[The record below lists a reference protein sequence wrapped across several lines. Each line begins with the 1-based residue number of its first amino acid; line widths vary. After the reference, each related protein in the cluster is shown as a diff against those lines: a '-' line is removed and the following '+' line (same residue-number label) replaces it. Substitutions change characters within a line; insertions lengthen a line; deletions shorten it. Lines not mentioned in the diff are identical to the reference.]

1 MAANPTVTRGVP
13 ARKSIRIRPECADNQ
28 TLQPSELKP
37 AHGVITL
44 TGYGISVCVDRGHLV
59 LDDGIGNERRRARL
73 PRVAH
78 GLKRLVVVGSD
89 GHVSLSALRW
99 LADQKASFTMLGRD
113 GSVLFNTGPVRPSE
127 AKLRRAQALALQNG
141 VGFRLSREII
151 DRKLAG
157 QQEVVVEAL
166 GDLTAAVAIREIRSE
181 LAEVESIDALRLVE
195 SKGAK
200 VYWSAWRSLP
210 IAFPRKDLPHVPDHW
225 QIFGARVSPLTGSPR
240 LAANPVNAIL
250 NYLYAILEA
259 ESRLAAATLGLD
271 PGIGVLHVDTP
282 SRDSLACDL
291 MEPIRP
297 EVDKFVFDWLKSVPL
312 SRSNFFEERDGN
324 CRLMAQFAERLS
336 QTAPTWARL
345 VAPVAEWFA
354 QELFRSS
361 AARPLQLPARLTQR
375 HRREAKGADSLP
387 RLASAVKPT
396 NVCRT
401 CGKELDRRSNR
412 FCVQCG
418 EAESVERMAA
428 VAQLGREVSHGARSE
443 AKRSA
448 TQKINTQA
456 AWDWDPSSNPNWLTA
471 DFYSKNIR
479 PRLQLKSSSAI
490 GKLLGVSR
498 AYANEVRKGRM
509 PHPRHWMSLAELT
522 RP

>member
-1 MAANPTVTRGVP
+1 MAATPTLARGVP
-13 ARKSIRIRPECADNQ
+13 ARKSIRISPGSTNDQ
-28 TLQPSELKP
+28 HIGQPSDVHP

-44 TGYGISVCVDRGHLV
+44 AGYGISVRVDRGHL
-59 LDDGIGNERRRARL
+59 LLEDGVGTQRRRTHL

-78 GLKRLVVVGSD
+78 GLKRLVVIGSD

-99 LADQKASFTMLGRD
+99 LADQKASFAMLDRD
-113 GSVLFNTGPVRPSE
+113 GSVLLNTGPVRPSE
-127 AKLRRAQALALQNG
+127 AKLRRAQAVALHNG

-157 QQEVVVEAL
+157 QQRVASEPL
-166 GDLTAAVAIREIRSE
+166 GDETAALRIKQIRSE
-181 LAEVESIDALRLVE
+181 LAEAESIDTLRLIE
-195 SKGAK
+195 SQGAK
-200 VYWSAWRSLP
+200 VYWAAWRSLS
-210 IAFPRKDLPHVPDHW
+210 IVFPRKDMARVPDHW
-225 QIFGARVSPLTGSPR
+225 RAFGARVSPLTGSPR

-259 ESRLAAATLGLD
+259 EARLAAATLGLD

-297 EVDKFVFDWLKSVPL
+297 EVDKFVLDWLKSVPL

-361 AARPLQLPARLTQR
+361 KPRSPKLPARLTQR
-375 HRREAKGADSLP
+375 HIGEKQKGPIPS
-387 RLASAVKPT
+387 LASRP
-396 NVCRT
+396 
-401 CGKELDRRSNR
+401 RSNR
-412 FCVQCG
+412 PT
-418 EAESVERMAA
+418 SVEHVAKSSAA
-428 VAQLGREVSHGARSE
+428 NRTASVSSAERQRVRDGWRRLLVWAAKLRIRRNP
-443 AKRSA
+443 KRS
-448 TQKINTQA
+448 
-456 AWDWDPSSNPNWLTA
+456 DPQHRRSIPKRHGIGILQSSQP
-471 DFYSKNIR
+471 
-479 PRLQLKSSSAI
+479 
-490 GKLLGVSR
+490 G
-498 AYANEVRKGRM
+498 
-509 PHPRHWMSLAELT
+509 
-522 RP
+522 